1 MKTPLLAAVLITLAA
16 TALAQAPADH
26 AQHHPG
32 GATAPQGQSTA
43 PAQPQTPPAQTGAQM
58 LMGQMMGQGMM
69 QGEGM
74 PGGMMGGGMMGGP
87 RRGMMGRFSS
97 EDMSAFVDAQIAA
110 VHAGLRL
117 SAEQEKLWP
126 PVENAIRNL
135 AALHLSHMQ
144 DMRES
149 QGGRTGDRIAMIRS
163 MADRMSQGADALRKL
178 ADAAA
183 PLYAALDG
191 AQKRRLQILAPMG
204 PRGMMG
210 LGGAMMRDGAD
221 DDDDI
226 GQHNR

>member
-1 MKTPLLAAVLITLAA
+1 
-16 TALAQAPADH
+16 
-26 AQHHPG
+26 
-32 GATAPQGQSTA
+32 
-43 PAQPQTPPAQTGAQM
+43 
-58 LMGQMMGQGMM
+58 
-69 QGEGM
+69 
-74 PGGMMGGGMMGGP
+74 MGGP

-110 VHAGLRL
+110 VHAGLKL

-144 DMRES
+144 AMRES
-149 QGGRTGDRIAMIRS
+149 QSGRTGDRVAMIRS
-163 MADRMSQGADALRKL
+163 MADRMSQGADALRKV

-183 PLYAALDG
+183 PLYATLDE
-191 AQKRRLQILAPMG
+191 AQKHRLQILAPMG
-204 PRGMMG
+204 PRGIMGQGGMMG